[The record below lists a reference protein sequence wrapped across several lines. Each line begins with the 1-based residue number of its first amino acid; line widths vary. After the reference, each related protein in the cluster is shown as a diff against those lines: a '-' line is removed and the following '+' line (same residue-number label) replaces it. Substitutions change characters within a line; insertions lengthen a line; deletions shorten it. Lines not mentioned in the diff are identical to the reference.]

1 MVGGALE
8 DVVCKRSE
16 FEEFEEFE
24 KFQKFQKFQKFDKA
38 KIVARGAPKP
48 LPALSQVSQV

>member
-24 KFQKFQKFQKFDKA
+24 KFQKFQKFDKA